1 MMHIVLF
8 VRELSRWL
16 SQEVRCCLAGCHRTC
31 GVVTLAV
38 TSGELLSRWL
48 PQEVRDCHAGC
59 HRRCEAVTL
68 AVRIKKRVAVTLAVT
83 RGASSLL
90 APDDRSKFPLLNRFG
105 ARSVG
110 SNAPEAWS
118 QPSALGS
125 PVLAWGRVQVNS
137 TTTHVF

>member
-16 SQEVRCCLAGCHRTC
+16 SHAG
-31 GVVTLAV
+31 
-38 TSGELLSRWL
+38 GELLSRWL
-48 PQEVRDCHAGC
+48 SQEVRDCNAGC
-59 HRRCEAVTL
+59 YRRCEAVTL
-68 AVRIKKRVAVTLAVT
+68 AITIKRRVAVTLAVR

-125 PVLAWGRVQVNS
+125 PVLAWGRVQVN
-137 TTTHVF
+137 